1 MREFKT
7 QDVAWE
13 YWQNCWYESWGGY
26 EGAGRS
32 LSDQEDM
39 FKDWLE
45 YEGIGWHDND
55 KKS

>member
-1 MREFKT
+1 MEFKSEN
-7 QDVAWE
+7 DAWE